1 MFLHNRLLANVVFV
15 SLLIIFSN
23 GLAAT
28 GNHSQFLKRLS
39 INDGLSQSSVTKIAQ
54 DHAGYI
60 WLGTEMGLNR
70 YDGYRVIQVAGPSRV
85 FTQEYINTVFVDDAG
100 YVWIATATSGLW
112 RVDPTSLAATLFIA
126 PQLANAADV
135 ITEIYSIKQAKDNK
149 LWLSLGSGTYLF
161 DVSTKE
167 LTQYFSLNDTE
178 NFVRTMLVQGKEI
191 YSATTKG
198 LYKTNIDTKASVY
211 VEHRPDEMGNVDTLN
226 TKLLRYQSEFGL
238 FVGTVDGLYRIDLQ
252 GQRKLVIPGLNIWD
266 ISWHSDHYM
275 IATDSGF
282 YRFEPTTAKLTLVI
296 RYSDSNYHT
305 AENKIVDVLQD
316 RVGNF
321 WLATKSQGVMLW
333 SPKTTRFT
341 LGAGANLENEN
352 VWALHLDDQQDLWVG
367 TDNGLFKI
375 AAGQNAAQPILIN
388 TNVTSIEPLPII
400 DAISAN
406 KNDSNLLWLSK
417 VDALYSF
424 NKTTH
429 SLRRAPLEKL
439 AAQQLGNKWFGGVTV
454 IDESHIFFLNDDGYY
469 QYNSNTG
476 EITPLAEISEV
487 TSPLN
492 TIGFLGQLPNRPN
505 TVLLTTNGRL
515 FEYNYLSRAIQII
528 YQVDGRQSKT
538 SAYVNSWVVDRFG
551 TLWLALSG
559 KGVVALNPKTL
570 AEKQRFG
577 VVDGLMSADV
587 YQLELDDLGQLWV
600 SSQKGLHRIDLKTFM
615 IEHFDSQDGLI
626 NEEFN
631 AGASAKHADGR
642 LSFGTQSG
650 VVNFDP
656 ANFIRDNQSRTV
668 YPIGLSYVEVVS
680 SGRKLSE
687 AVNRDNHITLDHDEF
702 GLRIQFS
709 TLHYHKQLKTR
720 YDVNISGPTAFDI
733 PALQNNELFLP
744 HLPPGSYKLTITAQ
758 ANSIT
763 HPSAPLALT
772 ITVRNPPW
780 LTLPALILYFIIVL
794 LMGFTTRYLSTKR
807 KQVLLAAHQKVKE
820 SKAQMEL
827 ALKGSGSGVW
837 DYKIPSD
844 VFYQKRLTGELG
856 HPEGPEVNSA
866 AFLSSLVAP
875 HQYPAIKTQ
884 WLAFISGAMDT
895 WTITY
900 QLRHQDNSF
909 VWYRDTGR
917 VIERDDNGKPT
928 RVSGTYTNINKTKVA
943 QEQSMLLGKTFSK
956 ISDGVLVLD
965 SAQTP
970 ITANDAFFNT
980 YSGKLGYVEKIWQD
994 LLNRLDHPTGIN
1006 LSQYLTQMMVQDEW
1020 QGEATVEVKK
1030 HRIPVLLKITAVGD
1044 QSDIV
1049 SHFVVVVSNITAQKE
1064 AQDKLTRLAH
1074 YDSLT
1079 DLPKRK
1085 LVIDTIEKL
1094 IDSEQHCALLF
1105 IDLDKFKQVN
1115 ELYGHS
1121 VGDEL
1126 LIKTSLLLK
1135 QSVDYYDMVARHNG
1149 DEFMVLITTNPTI
1162 EKLEYV
1168 ANRIIEQISA
1178 PFIIEGHQLHIS
1190 ACIGI
1195 AMYPDHS
1202 NSARSLIQK
1211 SDLAMIHAKHQ
1222 GRGQVQFFT
1231 PKMAAQAQE
1240 RLALEDQVRVAEL
1253 NQQFTNHYQ
1262 PIIDHETGKAIGFE
1276 LLLRWF
1282 SNDKFISPATFIPVA
1297 EEIGLIAKMTVD
1309 AIDRALVDFV
1319 AINPYVEAPY
1329 ISVNLSP
1336 IHIIGDGLVDSLK
1349 QLLKKHQLPAS
1360 ALRLE
1365 ITEGTL
1371 LADLD
1376 LALVRLG
1383 ELRDCGFKL
1392 LLDDFGT
1399 GYSSLT
1405 YLSRFPVNV
1414 IKIDKS
1420 FVMNF
1425 ENSAQDA
1432 QIIKAII
1439 SLARDLNLCCI
1450 AEGVETK
1457 EQLDYITTLGCPY
1470 IQGYYYAKPMPID
1483 RLVNYL
1489 SESAKL
1495 NNN

>member
-1 MFLHNRLLANVVFV
+1 MFLHNRLLVNVVFA
-15 SLLIIFSN
+15 SLLVLVSN
-23 GLAAT
+23 GLAAAD
-28 GNHSQFLKRLS
+28 NYSQFLKRLS
-39 INDGLSQSSVTKIAQ
+39 INDGLSQSSVTKITQ

-70 YDGYRVIQVAGPSRV
+70 YDGYQIIQVAGPSRA
-85 FTQEYINTVFVDDAG
+85 FTQQYINTIFVDGDG
-100 YVWIATATSGLW
+100 YVWVATATSGLW
-112 RVDPTSLAATLFIA
+112 RVDPTSLAATLFIE
-126 PQLANAADV
+126 PQQLNQTDA
-135 ITEIYSIKQAKDNK
+135 ITEVYSIKQAKGNN
-149 LWLSLGSGTYLF
+149 LWLSLGSGTYLL
-161 DVSTKE
+161 DVATKK
-167 LTQYFSLNDTE
+167 LTQYFSLNDSE
-178 NFVRTMLVQGKEI
+178 NYVRTMLVQDNEI

-198 LYKTNIDTKASVY
+198 LYKTNIDTKASIY
-211 VEHRPDEMGNVDTLN
+211 VEHRPNEMGNVDTLN
-226 TKLLRYQSEFGL
+226 TKLLQHQDEFGL
-238 FVGTVDGLYRIDLQ
+238 FVGTVDGLYLIDLK
-252 GQRKLVIPGLNIWD
+252 GQRKLVVPGLNIWD
-266 ISWHSDHYM
+266 LSWHNDHYM

-282 YRFEPTTAKLTLVI
+282 YRYHPKTAQLALI
-296 RYSDSNYHT
+296 LRYSDSHYNT
-305 AENKIVDVLQD
+305 AENRIVDVLQD

-333 SPKTTRFT
+333 SPKTTRFS
-341 LGAGANLENEN
+341 LGTGSNIDNEN
-352 VWALHLDDQQDLWVG
+352 IWALHLDDKRDLWIG
-367 TDNGLFKI
+367 TDNGLFKV
-375 AAGQNAAQPILIN
+375 ADGQNVAQPLLTARN
-388 TNVTSIEPLPII
+388 LTSIDPLPVI

-406 KNDSNLLWLSK
+406 KSDSNLLWLSK
-417 VDALYSF
+417 ADALYSF

-429 SLRRAPLEKL
+429 SLIRAPLEKS

-454 IDESHIFFLNDDGYY
+454 IDESHIFFLSDDGYY
-469 QYNSNTG
+469 QYNSNSG
-476 EITPLAEISEV
+476 EITPLPEISEV

-515 FEYNYLSRAIQII
+515 FEYNYVSRTIQII
-528 YQVDGRQSKT
+528 FQVDGRQSET

-559 KGVVALNPKTL
+559 KGVVGLNPKTL
-570 AEKQRFG
+570 AEKYRFG

-587 YQLELDDLGQLWV
+587 YQLELDELDQLWV
-600 SSQKGLHRIDLKTFM
+600 SSQKGLHRIDLVTFM
-615 IEHFDSQDGLI
+615 IEHFDSNDGLV

-650 VVNFDP
+650 VVSFDP
-656 ANFIRDNQSRTV
+656 ENFTRDSKPLKV
-668 YPIGLSYVEVVS
+668 FPIGLSYVEVVS
-680 SGRKLSE
+680 SGRKLSD
-687 AVNRDNHITLDHDEF
+687 AVNQDNHITLAHDEF

-720 YDVNISGPTAFDI
+720 YDVNISGPTAFNI

-758 ANSIT
+758 ANSIA
-763 HPSAPLALT
+763 HPSAPLELT
-772 ITVRNPPW
+772 ISVRNPPW
-780 LTLPALILYFIIVL
+780 LTLPALILYFIIAL
-794 LMGFTTRYLSTKR
+794 IIGFTTRHFSTKR
-807 KQVLLAAHQKVKE
+807 KNVLLAAHQKVKE
-820 SKAQMEL
+820 NKAQMEL

-844 VFYQKRLTGELG
+844 EFYQQRITGELG
-856 HPEGPEVNSA
+856 HPQGPEVNSS

-884 WLAFISGAMDT
+884 WLAFISGAMDN
-895 WTITY
+895 WSITY
-900 QLRHQDNSF
+900 QLRHKDNSY

-965 SAQTP
+965 SAQIP
-970 ITANDAFFNT
+970 VTANDAFFNT

-994 LLNRLDHPTGIN
+994 LLERLEHPTGIN
-1006 LSQYLTQMMVQDEW
+1006 LSQHLTQMMVQDEW
-1020 QGEATVEVKK
+1020 QGEATVEVKN

-1044 QSDIV
+1044 QSDMV

-1064 AQDKLTRLAH
+1064 AQNKLTRLAH

-1094 IDSEQHCALLF
+1094 IESEQHCALLF

-1126 LIKTSLLLK
+1126 LIKTSLLLQ

-1149 DEFMVLITTNPTI
+1149 DEFMVLITTNPTV

-1168 ANRIIEQISA
+1168 ASRIIEQIST

-1190 ACIGI
+1190 ACVGI
-1195 AMYPDHS
+1195 ATYPDHS

-1231 PKMAAQAQE
+1231 PKMAAKAQE
-1240 RLALEDQVRVAEL
+1240 RLELEDQVRVAEL
-1253 NQQFTNHYQ
+1253 NHQFTNHYQ
-1262 PIIDHETGKAIGFE
+1262 PIIDHKTGKAIGFE

-1309 AIDRALVDFV
+1309 AIDRALADFV
-1319 AINPYVEAPY
+1319 TINPYVQSPY

-1360 ALRLE
+1360 TLRLE

-1376 LALVRLG
+1376 LALVRLR

-1425 ENSAQDA
+1425 EKSAQDA

-1439 SLARDLNLCCI
+1439 SLARDLNLSCI

-1457 EQLDYITTLGCPY
+1457 EQLDYIKTLGCQY

-1483 RLVNYL
+1483 RLINYL
-1489 SESAKL
+1489 GESEK
-1495 NNN
+1495 